1 MPPTDFRSACIPQ
14 IQERFQEQL
23 RLAQF
28 GKDVGLAMCQG
39 DNLPDMLRQCTEA
52 MVRHLDGAFARIW
65 TLNEADSVLEL
76 QASAG
81 LYTHLDG
88 AHSRVPLGQYKI
100 GLIGQE
106 RKAHLTNAVLADPR
120 VSDHEWARREGM
132 VAFAGYPLLVE
143 DCLVGVMAMFA
154 RQSLSEATLDA
165 MASVANG
172 ITVGIER
179 KRTQERLQR
188 AYHALDLELKI
199 VGDIQRTLLPANL
212 PRIPTLDL
220 AAFYQPSQ
228 RAGGDY
234 YDFFPLTDNRWGLF
248 VADVSGHGTPAAVL
262 MAVTHCIAHTHPGP
276 LLPPGKVLEYVNH
289 HLSTRYTN
297 LNGGFVTAF
306 FGIYD
311 SSSRRLAYA
320 SAGHDCPRLKRC
332 QDETLLILEAARGL
346 PLGVDAEETYHE
358 AVQQLQKGDQI
369 VIYTDGV
376 TDARNPS
383 GEMFGIRRL
392 DRVLQASGLE
402 ASALLDRVLGSLE
415 DFAAGHPADDDRT
428 LIVARV
434 R

>member
-1 MPPTDFRSACIPQ
+1 
-14 IQERFQEQL
+14 
-23 RLAQF
+23 
-28 GKDVGLAMCQG
+28 MCQG
-39 DNLPDMLRQCTEA
+39 DNLPDMLRQSTEA

-65 TLNEADSVLEL
+65 TLNEADNVLEL

-81 LYTHLDG
+81 LYTHLNG
-88 AHSRVPLGQYKI
+88 AHSRVPMGQYKI

-106 RKAHLTNAVLADPR
+106 RKPHLTNAVLADPR

-154 RQSLSEATLDA
+154 RQPLSEATLDA

-172 ITVGIER
+172 IAVGIER

-199 VGDIQRTLLPANL
+199 VGDIQRTLLPSNL

-234 YDFFPLTDNRWGLF
+234 YDFFPLTDNQWGIF

-311 SSSRRLAYA
+311 SSSRRLTYA
-320 SAGHDCPRLKRC
+320 SAGHDCPRLKRF
-332 QDETLLILEAARGL
+332 QDGTLLILEAARGL
-346 PLGVDAEETYHE
+346 PLGVEAEETYHE

-383 GEMFGIRRL
+383 GEMFGTRRL
-392 DRVLQASGLE
+392 DRVLEACGPE
-402 ASALLDRVLGSLE
+402 ASALLDSILASLE
-415 DFAAGHPADDDRT
+415 NFAAGHPADDDRT

-434 R
+434 G